1 MGLPVIPRNPANLLI
16 SSGTSGTRSETP
28 AAGETAFV
36 FVACTTG
43 GDGASVTGA
52 GATWT
57 KIRDD
62 SDGTRRTIIF
72 RGTGL
77 TAGSSQTVTLSFTNT
92 TTCRWS
98 WLASTGISTLTP
110 DGDNDSKTTASSTR
124 TSTDTVTS
132 LTTNNNVVVV
142 LAMTLSAQA
151 TSIVVP
157 AGFSRITAATSA
169 VTLAYAV
176 LSTGLSANTLAVT
189 HASIT
194 ASGIGSAASFN
205 GDDQATGQPM
215 AKRWGGVPHNGF
227 RRRGMW

>member
-1 MGLPVIPRNPANLLI
+1 MGLPVIPRSPANLII
-16 SSGTSGTRSETP
+16 SSGTSGTRTETVT
-28 AAGETAFV
+28 AGESAFV

-43 GDGASVTGA
+43 GAGVSVTGA

-57 KIRDD
+57 QIRND

-77 TAGSSQTVTLSFTNT
+77 TTGSQTVTLSFANT

-98 WLASTGISTLTP
+98 WVAATGISTLTP
-110 DGDNDSKTTASSTR
+110 DDANDSKTTASSTR

-157 AGFSRITAATSA
+157 AGFTRITSATSA
-169 VTLAYAV
+169 VTLAYAA
-176 LSTGLSANTLAVT
+176 LSTGLSADTLT
-189 HASIT
+189 LSHASIT

>member
-1 MGLPVIPRNPANLLI
+1 MGLPVIPRSPANLII

-57 KIRDD
+57 QIRDD
-62 SDGTRRTIIF
+62 SDGTRRAIIF

-77 TAGSSQTVTLSFTNT
+77 TTGSQTVTLSFTNT

-98 WLASTGISTLTP
+98 WVPSTGISTLTP
-110 DGDNDSKTTASSTR
+110 DDASDTKTTASSTR

-132 LTTNNNVVVV
+132 LTTQNNVLVV
-142 LAMTLSAQA
+142 LAMTLSATA
-151 TSIVVP
+151 STIAAP
-157 AGFSRITAATSA
+157 TGFSRITAASSQ
-169 VTLAYAV
+169 VVLAYAA
-176 LSTGLSANTLAVT
+176 LSTGLSASTLTVT

-194 ASGIGSAASFN
+194 ASAIGSGASFN

-215 AKRWGGVPHNGF
+215 AKRWGGVPFNGF
-227 RRRGMW
+227 KRRGVW